1 MGQHPLAVV
10 LSCIDS
16 RTPVE
21 LVLDLGLGDVFSV
34 RVAGNVISPK
44 VLGSMEYGC
53 AVAGA
58 KVVLVMG
65 HTRCGAVGAAV
76 TLAGSATSTEE
87 VTGCQH
93 LDSILQDI
101 QAHLDPATLGNV
113 KALGDSDRQA
123 LIDGVALSNVKHI
136 VADILVQSRT
146 LAKLVDERRI
156 AIAGSMYDVKSGH
169 IHFIKEAT
177 VGLSDEELDNVLASC
192 SDAGSPDIFR

>member
-1 MGQHPLAVV
+1 MTPQHVLRVLQEGNERFLSGHHLTRDFRRQLNATAVGQHPLAVV

-76 TLAGSATSTEE
+76 SLSGSVTSIEE

-93 LDSILQDI
+93 LDSILHDI
-101 QAHLDPATLGNV
+101 QANFDPATLGYVTSRPILTLLRWVMSNRSMIPIV
-113 KALGDSDRQA
+113 RNS
-123 LIDGVALSNVKHI
+123 LIMLHWP
-136 VADILVQSRT
+136 
-146 LAKLVDERRI
+146 
-156 AIAGSMYDVKSGH
+156 M
-169 IHFIKEAT
+169 
-177 VGLSDEELDNVLASC
+177 
-192 SDAGSPDIFR
+192 